1 MSDYDAFA
9 RACSAA
15 DETNFLNAWYERPS
29 MVDLSGDVEGR
40 RVLDAGCGA
49 GPLTAALREKGAIVS
64 GFDLSPSMIDLAR
77 ERLGVDADLPVAA
90 WSTTRSTITSPSPSI
105 PKSSSSTGRARS

>member
-1 MSDYDAFA
+1 M
-9 RACSAA
+9 RATG
-15 DETNFLNAWYERPS
+15 DGRPRR
-29 MVDLSGDVEGR
+29 GRRGR
-40 RVLDAGCGA
+40 RVLDARCGA

-90 WSTTRSTITSPSPSI
+90 WSPTRGTITSPSPGI
-105 PKSSSSTGRARS
+105 PKSPSSTGRARS